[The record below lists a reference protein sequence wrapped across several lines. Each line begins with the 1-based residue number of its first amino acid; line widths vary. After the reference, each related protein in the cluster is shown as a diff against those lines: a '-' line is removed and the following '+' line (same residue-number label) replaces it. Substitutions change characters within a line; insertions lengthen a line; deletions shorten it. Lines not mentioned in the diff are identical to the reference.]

1 MSFLIVVASFATALF
16 VLSYLRAGRFG
27 PTMLALGAGYL
38 LAEMWASRLGYWLEV
53 EFGGSLFVVSWQD
66 VAYGALVLLPGLLAL
81 LFASKQKSVLPRFM
95 ASAIIGVFAVVL
107 LLPVLSVA
115 TILDAN
121 SRLLHMTVQQHQ
133 AIAMTIGLVLGLVDI
148 LFSRLPKTPRR
159 RKD

>member
-1 MSFLIVVASFATALF
+1 MSFLIVAASFAAALF

-38 LAEMWASRLGYWLEV
+38 LAEMWASRLGDWLEA
-53 EFGGSLFVVSWQD
+53 EFGGSFLMISWQG
-66 VAYGALVLLPGLLAL
+66 VAYGALVLMPGLLAL
-81 LFASKQKSVLPRFM
+81 LFASKQKSVLPRFI
-95 ASAIIGVFAVVL
+95 ASAVVGVFAVVL

-121 SRLLHMTVQQHQ
+121 SRLLHMTVQQYQ
-133 AIAMTIGLVLGLVDI
+133 AVAMTIGLVLGLADI
-148 LFSRLPKTPRR
+148 FFSRLPKTPRR